1 MYVVAIHIGA
11 IFFITRGMKIFLEK
25 KYWMDKCNIIDKA
38 DEIMASEFKIG
49 HVKVTSLYIWL
60 CS

>member
-1 MYVVAIHIGA
+1 
-11 IFFITRGMKIFLEK
+11 
-25 KYWMDKCNIIDKA
+25 MDKCNIIDKA

>member
-1 MYVVAIHIGA
+1 
-11 IFFITRGMKIFLEK
+11 MKIFLEK